1 MKKVLVIGLS
11 NNLGGVE
18 CFIMNYFRN
27 INRNKIHMDFL
38 IYEEHCVFE
47 DEIIK
52 RGSKIYKIRE
62 PRYKKILI
70 FRKKQNDLFRHL
82 ASEYDCIWM
91 NDCSLAHA
99 FDLRIAQKYGFKR
112 RIFHSHNN
120 RHMRNDK
127 KKKFY
132 ELIHNINK
140 LLIGI
145 WATDFWACSEDAG
158 KFCFLKKEIESNRF
172 KVIPNAIEME
182 KYYYNPSVRLDYR
195 NRMNANGKIIIGNV
209 GRLHFQKNQSFL
221 IDIFSIFAKSHID
234 SELWI
239 IGDGEDKEKLM
250 QKVHSLELDSK
261 VKFMGIRNDVPNL
274 MQAMDIFL
282 FPSIFEGLGIALVEA
297 QTEGL
302 RVFASDQVIPQ
313 SVKITELL
321 TFVSLEDNAEK
332 WSEIIEK
339 NLDISRENM
348 KNELEYSEYNIK
360 YAAKELENLLG

>member
-1 MKKVLVIGLS
+1 M
-11 NNLGGVE
+11 
-18 CFIMNYFRN
+18 
-27 INRNKIHMDFL
+27 
-38 IYEEHCVFE
+38 
-47 DEIIK
+47 
-52 RGSKIYKIRE
+52 
-62 PRYKKILI
+62 
-70 FRKKQNDLFRHL
+70 
-82 ASEYDCIWM
+82 
-91 NDCSLAHA
+91 
-99 FDLRIAQKYGFKR
+99 
-112 RIFHSHNN
+112 
-120 RHMRNDK
+120 
-127 KKKFY
+127 
-132 ELIHNINK
+132 
-140 LLIGI
+140 
-145 WATDFWACSEDAG
+145 
-158 KFCFLKKEIESNRF
+158 
-172 KVIPNAIEME
+172 
-182 KYYYNPSVRLDYR
+182 
-195 NRMNANGKIIIGNV
+195 
-209 GRLHFQKNQSFL
+209 HFQKNQSFL

>member
-47 DEIIK
+47 DEIVK
-52 RGSKIYKIRE
+52 SGSKIYKIQE
-62 PRYKKILI
+62 SRYKKLFV
-70 FRKKQNDLFRHL
+70 FRKKQNELFRQL
-82 ASEYDCIWM
+82 SSKYDCIWM
-91 NDCSLAHA
+91 NDCSLANA
-99 FDLRIAQKYGFKR
+99 FDLRIAQKYGFER

-140 LLIGI
+140 LLIGN
-145 WATDFWACSEDAG
+145 WATDFWACSEEAG
-158 KFCFLKKEIESNRF
+158 KFCFLKKEQESNKF

-182 KYYYNPSVRLDYR
+182 KYYYNPKVRLEYR
-195 NRMNANGKIIIGNV
+195 NSMNANGKIIIGNV

-221 IDIFSIFAKSHID
+221 IDIFSTFSKNHDNA
-234 SELWI
+234 ELWLV
-239 IGDGEDKEKLM
+239 GDGEDKERLM

-261 VKFMGIRNDVPNL
+261 VKFIGIRNDVSNL

-282 FPSIFEGLGIALVEA
+282 LPSIFEGLGIVLIEA

-302 RVFASDQVIPQ
+302 RVLASDQVIPQ
-313 SVKITELL
+313 RVKITDLL
-321 TFVSLEDNAEK
+321 TFVSLENNAEK
-332 WSEIIEK
+332 WSEVIEK
-339 NLDISRENM
+339 NLDIPRENM
-348 KNELEYSEYNIK
+348 KNKLEHSEYNIK
-360 YAAKELENLLG
+360 YAAEKLENLLE